1 MFPIASKGTA
11 MTLETEPG
19 LFDEPNS
26 PRDEKAHE
34 QRIYDG
40 LMRGYESFLAG
51 NITSAEDA
59 DARIREAKEWD
70 QAVYDL
76 GHPAHR
82 A

>member
-1 MFPIASKGTA
+1 